1 MSGMA
6 WNLTDDVEYF
16 LAAAGDFLRS
26 RPAEHTVLLTVTET
40 VRLSDRTAHGD
51 ESRLFGWWTGPGGAA
66 EGAFVQTLPRP
77 LLLTPLP
84 GAAAA
89 SLAGLWDLDR
99 PLPGVT
105 AEQRTA
111 EAFADAWH
119 SRTGAAI
126 SVNRRSRLYR
136 LAELLPP
143 DPMPPGR
150 ARVGTVADRD
160 LLVKWFEA
168 FTVDLGASDIAWER
182 QVDDRLRYGGLTL
195 WEIDGNPVSLAGVSR
210 TVAGAAR
217 VSPVYTPSDL
227 RGRGYA
233 GAVTAAVSRAA
244 LDAGAGEMLL
254 FTDLANPT
262 SNALY
267 QRIGYVPVSDRVS
280 LDFRK

>member
-1 MSGMA
+1 MA
-6 WNLTDDVEYF
+6 WNLTDDVETF
-16 LAAAGDFLRS
+16 LTAAGDFLRS

-40 VRLSDRTAHGD
+40 MRVGARTAYGD
-51 ESRLFGWWTGPGGAA
+51 EPPLFGWWTGPGGAP
-66 EGAFVQTLPRP
+66 EGAFVRTPPRP
-77 LLLTPLP
+77 ALLTPLP
-84 GAAAA
+84 GDAAA

-111 EAFADAWH
+111 EAFAEAWRA
-119 SRTGAAI
+119 RTGAVI

-136 LAELLPP
+136 LAGLLPP

-150 ARVGTVADRD
+150 ARVATVADRE
-160 LLVKWFEA
+160 LLLKWFEA
-168 FTVDLGASDIAWER
+168 FSLDLGAPDTAGER
-182 QVDDRLRYGGLTL
+182 HVDDRLRYGGLTL
-195 WEIDGNPVSLAGVSR
+195 WEIDGTPVSLAGVSR

-233 GAVTAAVSRAA
+233 GAATAAVSGAA
-244 LDAGAGEMLL
+244 LDAGAGEVLL

-280 LDFRK
+280 LDFGK